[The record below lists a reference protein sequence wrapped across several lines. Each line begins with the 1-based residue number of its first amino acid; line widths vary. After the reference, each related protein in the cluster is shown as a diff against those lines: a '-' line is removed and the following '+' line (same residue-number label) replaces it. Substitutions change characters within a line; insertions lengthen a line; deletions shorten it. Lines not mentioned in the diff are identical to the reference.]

1 MKNREKLS
9 SDIDMKKT
17 GIHLWTRQVI
27 STLSFLLCMGSYI
40 PIHAQ
45 SHGKVNITG
54 KIYELNEKE
63 KRTPL
68 GYATLYFP
76 DYGIG
81 TTTDENGCYK
91 LENVPTGKARLQVQ
105 YIGKLP
111 IDTLVHVTRDLA
123 FDFTLLNEDFKLK
136 EVVVT
141 ATNSRAGKSTASN
154 ISRQAMDHLQAT
166 SLHDLLALMPGG
178 ISQNSDLSSSQQI
191 NIRQIASNSSGEQS
205 LNALGTAIIR
215 DGAPI
220 SNNSNLSAMNPTVS
234 GGASALGGG
243 ASPNGGVDV
252 RSISTENI
260 ESVEII
266 RGIPSVEYGDLT
278 SGAMIVN
285 TKAGREPLRVKAKA
299 NPNVYQVSMGTGYEL
314 GKDKGA
320 LNVSADYAYNTSD
333 PKATYQHYQRATGK
347 VMYSNAFFDHK
358 LRSNTSFDFIYGKDT
373 REKNPDDESTQ
384 TTSEGRDVGFRLN
397 TNGTWSINKGWLQ
410 NIRYVLSGSYTD
422 KQSFY
427 ETAYGA
433 ASAPYSMTTTD
444 GAILS
449 NFAGQHIFDAE
460 GNQITNFGS
469 EDAKNY
475 AVFLPSSYIGHYEID
490 SREMNAFG
498 KLTATLFR
506 QSGKVNNRILL
517 GADFKTDGNVGK
529 GKTFDPT
536 APPLRSNSNK
546 NSSYRPRTYKDIPFI
561 HQFGLFAE
569 ENFTWSM
576 GERDLRIQAGMRF
589 DHASK
594 VGSTWSPRF
603 NASFDLIPRA
613 LTISGGYGITAKMP
627 TLLYLYPEKAYFEY
641 VNINELANE
650 SIPENERLFMTTTK
664 VYDTENRNL
673 KVAKNHKAEIGLRL
687 NVGKVSA
694 SVTAFQER
702 LKNGYSL
709 DYTFDTFNTFIYNE
723 YTRDANGDLI
733 LASNLPVLNSFYTPT
748 NNLNVETQGLEF
760 DINIGRM
767 EAIRTAFQLNGAW
780 MRTKSWSDNYHFY
793 DNSGTAASSRKPV
806 AIYEA
811 GTNKNYRQQ
820 FTTTLRATHN
830 LPQIGFVVTLTAQA
844 VWNQA
849 NWKTFGNDTIPV
861 GYISLDNE
869 VTMFPEGKYTS
880 TEQVKADGFDYL
892 LQNPNH
898 SQAIKESYNPYF
910 CFNINVTKEISD
922 MLRVSF
928 FANNMFRSYP
938 RMESK
943 RNPGTYTQLNNRF
956 FFGLELSLTL

>member
-1 MKNREKLS
+1 MTLLFLVCFGVTLNAQNS
-9 SDIDMKKT
+9 SKT
-17 GIHLWTRQVI
+17 GINGTV
-27 STLSFLLCMGSYI
+27 
-40 PIHAQ
+40 
-45 SHGKVNITG
+45 
-54 KIYELNEKE
+54 YELDTNG
-63 KRTPL
+63 KRIPL
-68 GYATLYFP
+68 GFATVFFP
-76 DYGIG
+76 DYGMG
-81 TTTDENGCYK
+81 TTTTDDGRFSID
-91 LENVPTGKARLQVQ
+91 NVPTGKARLQVQ
-105 YIGKLP
+105 FVGKLP
-111 IDTLVHVTRDLA
+111 VDTLVNIHSNIKLN
-123 FDFTLLNEDFKLK
+123 FTLKNEDFKLE

-141 ATNSRAGKSTASN
+141 ATNSQAGKSTASN

-166 SLHDLLALMPGG
+166 SLNDLLALMPGG
-178 ISQNSDLSSSQQI
+178 LSSEPSLNSSQQI
-191 NIRQIASNSSGEQS
+191 NIRQIASNSSGEQA

-234 GGASALGGG
+234 GGATAMSGG
-243 ASPNGGVDV
+243 ASPSGGVDV

-278 SGAMIVN
+278 SGAVIVN

-347 VMYSNAFFDHK
+347 VMYSNTFFHNK
-358 LRSNTSFDFIYGKDT
+358 LRSNTSLDFNYGKDT
-373 REKNPDDESTQ
+373 RDKNPDDESTQ

-410 NIRYVLSGSYTD
+410 TVRYVLSGSYTD

-444 GAILS
+444 GAVLS
-449 NFAGQHIFDAE
+449 NFAGQYIFDAE
-460 GNQITNFGS
+460 GNQITHFGS

-490 SREMNAFG
+490 SREVNAFA
-498 KLTATLFR
+498 KLTATLFK
-506 QSGKVNNRILL
+506 QSGQVNNRILL

-536 APPLRSNSNK
+536 APPLRSNTNK
-546 NSSYRPRTYKDIPFI
+546 NSSYRPRPYKDIPFI
-561 HQFGLFAE
+561 NQFGLFAE
-569 ENFTWSM
+569 ENFNWSI
-576 GERDLRIQAGMRF
+576 GERDLRIQAGVRF

-603 NASFDLIPRA
+603 NASFDLIPRT
-613 LTISGGYGITAKMP
+613 LTLSGGYGITAKMP

-664 VYDTENRNL
+664 VYDTENKNL

-709 DYTFDTFNTFIYNE
+709 DYTFETFNTFMYNE
-723 YTRDANGDLI
+723 YTRNTNGDLV
-733 LASNLPVLNSFYTPT
+733 LASSLPVLNSYYTPT
-748 NNLNVETQGLEF
+748 NNLNVETQGVEF
-760 DINIGRM
+760 DINIGRID
-767 EAIRTAFQLNGAW
+767 AIRTAFQLNGAW
-780 MRTKSWSDNYHFY
+780 MRTKSWNNSYDFY

-811 GTNKNYRQQ
+811 GSTKSYRQQ
-820 FTTTLRATHN
+820 FATTLRATHN

-861 GYISLDNE
+861 GYISLENE

-880 TEQVKADGFDYL
+880 TEQVKADGYDYL

-898 SQAIKESYNPYF
+898 SNAIKESYNPYF
-910 CFNINVTKEISD
+910 CFNMNVTKEISD

-943 RNPGTYTQLNNRF
+943 RNPGTYTSLNNRF

>member
-1 MKNREKLS
+1 MGKKKNDSWTRIVLTLLLIVCFGITLS
-9 SDIDMKKT
+9 AQNPTQT
-17 GIHLWTRQVI
+17 GISGKVYELD
-27 STLSFLLCMGSYI
+27 
-40 PIHAQ
+40 
-45 SHGKVNITG
+45 SHGKRI
-54 KIYELNEKE
+54 
-63 KRTPL
+63 PL
-68 GYATLYFP
+68 GFATIYLP
-76 DYGIG
+76 DYGMG
-81 TTTDENGCYK
+81 ATTTDNG
-91 LENVPTGKARLQVQ
+91 LFSLDNVPTGKTRMQVLFV
-105 YIGKLP
+105 GKHP
-111 IDTLVHVTRDLA
+111 VDTLVNIRPDMKL
-123 FDFTLLNEDFKLK
+123 DFTLKNEDFKLE

-141 ATNSRAGKSTASN
+141 ATNSQAGKSTASH

-166 SLHDLLALMPGG
+166 SLNDLLALMPGG
-178 ISQNSDLSSSQQI
+178 LSQNSDLNSSQQI

-243 ASPNGGVDV
+243 ASPSGGVDV

-278 SGAMIVN
+278 SGAVIVN

-320 LNVSADYAYNTSD
+320 VNVSADYAYNTSD

-347 VMYSNAFFDHK
+347 VMYSNTFFNHQ
-358 LRSNTSFDFIYGKDT
+358 LRSNTSFDFIYGKDS

-384 TTSEGRDVGFRLN
+384 TTSEGQDVGFRLN

-490 SREMNAFG
+490 SREVNAFG
-498 KLTATLFR
+498 KLTATLFK
-506 QSGKVNNRILL
+506 QSGRVNNRILL

-546 NSSYRPRTYKDIPFI
+546 NSSYRPRPYKDIPFI
-561 HQFGLFAE
+561 HQFGLFVE

-613 LTISGGYGITAKMP
+613 LTLSGGYGITAKMP

-673 KVAKNHKAEIGLRL
+673 KVSKNHKAEIGLRL
-687 NVGKVSA
+687 NVGKMSA

-709 DYTFDTFNTFIYNE
+709 DYTFDTFNTFMYNE

-733 LASNLPVLNSFYTPT
+733 LASSLPVLNSFYTPT

-760 DINIGRM
+760 DINIGRI

-780 MRTKSWSDNYHFY
+780 MRTKSWNDSYHFY

-811 GTNKNYRQQ
+811 GTNKSYRQQ
-820 FTTTLRATHN
+820 FATTLRATHN
-830 LPQIGFVVTLTAQA
+830 LPQIGFVVTLTAQT

-869 VTMFPEGKYTS
+869 VTMFPEGKYTC

-898 SQAIKESYNPYF
+898 SHAIKESYNPYF
-910 CFNINVTKEISD
+910 CFNMNVTKEISD

>member
-1 MKNREKLS
+1 MGKKKNDSWTRIVLTLLLIVCFGITLS
-9 SDIDMKKT
+9 AQNPTQT
-17 GIHLWTRQVI
+17 GISGKVYELD
-27 STLSFLLCMGSYI
+27 
-40 PIHAQ
+40 
-45 SHGKVNITG
+45 SHGKRI
-54 KIYELNEKE
+54 
-63 KRTPL
+63 PL
-68 GYATLYFP
+68 GFATVYLP
-76 DYGIG
+76 DYGMG
-81 TTTDENGCYK
+81 ATTTDDG
-91 LENVPTGKARLQVQ
+91 LFSLDNVPTGKTRMQVQ
-105 YIGKLP
+105 FVGKLP
-111 IDTLVHVTRDLA
+111 IDTLVNVSRNMKL
-123 FDFTLLNEDFKLK
+123 DFTLKNEDFKLE

-141 ATNSRAGKSTASN
+141 ATNSQAGKSTASN

-166 SLHDLLALMPGG
+166 SLNDLLALMPGG

-191 NIRQIASNSSGEQS
+191 NIRQIASNSSGEQA

-215 DGAPI
+215 DGAPV

-243 ASPNGGVDV
+243 ASPSGGVDV

-278 SGAMIVN
+278 SGAVIVN

-320 LNVSADYAYNTSD
+320 VNVSADYAYNTSD

-347 VMYSNAFFDHK
+347 VMYSNAFFNHK

-384 TTSEGRDVGFRLN
+384 TTSEGQDVGFRLN

-427 ETAYGA
+427 ETAYGS

-490 SREMNAFG
+490 SREVNAFG
-498 KLTATLFR
+498 KLTATLFK

-546 NSSYRPRTYKDIPFI
+546 NSSYRPRPYKDIPFI
-561 HQFGLFAE
+561 HQFGLFVE

-613 LTISGGYGITAKMP
+613 LTLSGGYGITAKMP

-673 KVAKNHKAEIGLRL
+673 KVSKNHKAEIGLRL

-709 DYTFDTFNTFIYNE
+709 DYTFDTFNTFMYNE
-723 YTRDANGDLI
+723 YTRNANGDLI
-733 LASNLPVLNSFYTPT
+733 LASSLPVLNSFYTPT

-760 DINIGRM
+760 DINIGRL

-780 MRTKSWSDNYHFY
+780 MRTKSWSDSYHFY
-793 DNSGTAASSRKPV
+793 DNSGTSASSRKPV

-811 GTNKNYRQQ
+811 GTSKSYRQQ
-820 FTTTLRATHN
+820 FATTLRATHN

-869 VTMFPEGKYTS
+869 VTMFPAGKYTS
-880 TEQVKADGFDYL
+880 TEQMKADGFDYL

-910 CFNINVTKEISD
+910 CFNMNVTKEISD

>member
-1 MKNREKLS
+1 MSKRKNDSWTRLVLTLLLLVCFGITLS
-9 SDIDMKKT
+9 AQNPTQT
-17 GIHLWTRQVI
+17 GIGGKVYELD
-27 STLSFLLCMGSYI
+27 
-40 PIHAQ
+40 
-45 SHGKVNITG
+45 SHGKRI
-54 KIYELNEKE
+54 
-63 KRTPL
+63 PL
-68 GYATLYFP
+68 GFATVYLP
-76 DYGIG
+76 DYGMG
-81 TTTDENGCYK
+81 ATTTDDG
-91 LENVPTGKARLQVQ
+91 LFSLDNVPTGKTRMQVQ
-105 YIGKLP
+105 FVGKLP
-111 IDTLVHVTRDLA
+111 IDTLVNVSRNMKL
-123 FDFTLLNEDFKLK
+123 DFTLKNEDFKLE

-141 ATNSRAGKSTASN
+141 ATNSQAGKSTASN

-166 SLHDLLALMPGG
+166 SLNDLLALMPGG

-191 NIRQIASNSSGEQS
+191 NIRQIASNSSGEQA

-215 DGAPI
+215 DGAPV
-220 SNNSNLSAMNPTVS
+220 SNNSNLSAMSPTVS

-243 ASPNGGVDV
+243 ASPSGGVDV

-278 SGAMIVN
+278 SGAVIVN

-320 LNVSADYAYNTSD
+320 VNVSADYAYNTSD

-347 VMYSNAFFDHK
+347 VMYSNTFFDHQ
-358 LRSNTSFDFIYGKDT
+358 LRSNTSLDFIYGKDT

-469 EDAKNY
+469 EDAKHY

-490 SREMNAFG
+490 SREVNAFG
-498 KLTATLFR
+498 KLTATLFK
-506 QSGKVNNRILL
+506 QSGRVNNRILL

-546 NSSYRPRTYKDIPFI
+546 NSSYRPRPYKDIPFI
-561 HQFGLFAE
+561 HQFGLFVE

-613 LTISGGYGITAKMP
+613 LTLSGGYGITAKMP

-673 KVAKNHKAEIGLRL
+673 KVSKNHKTEIGLRL

-709 DYTFDTFNTFIYNE
+709 DYTFDTFNTFMYNE
-723 YTRDANGDLI
+723 YTRNANGDLI
-733 LASNLPVLNSFYTPT
+733 LASSLPVLNSYYTPT
-748 NNLNVETQGLEF
+748 NHLNVETQGLEF
-760 DINIGRM
+760 DINIGRL

-780 MRTKSWSDNYHFY
+780 MRTKSWSDSYHFY
-793 DNSGTAASSRKPV
+793 DNSGTSASSRKPV

-811 GTNKNYRQQ
+811 GTSKSYRQQ
-820 FTTTLRATHN
+820 FATTLRATHN

-861 GYISLDNE
+861 GYISLNNE

-910 CFNINVTKEISD
+910 CFNMNVTKEISD

>member
-1 MKNREKLS
+1 
-9 SDIDMKKT
+9 MKKEKQ
-17 GIHLWTRQVI
+17 HSWTRHVM
-27 STLSFLLCMGSYI
+27 LLFFFACLGCLF
-40 PIHAQ
+40 PVKAQ
-45 SHGKVNITG
+45 NRKKVTIRGNM
-54 KIYELNEKE
+54 YEMENRKQ
-63 KRTPL
+63 TPL
-68 GYATLYFP
+68 GYATLFFP

-81 TTTDENGCYK
+81 TTSDEKGKYVI
-91 LENVPTGKARLQVQ
+91 ENVPTGKARLQVQ
-105 YIGKLP
+105 YVGKLP
-111 IDTLVHVTRDLA
+111 IDTLVNVNRDMTLN
-123 FDFTLLNEDFKLK
+123 FTLQNEDFKLK
-136 EVVVT
+136 EVIVT
-141 ATNSRAGKSTASN
+141 ATNNHAGRSTASN
-154 ISRQAMDHLQAT
+154 ISRQAMDHMQAT
-166 SLHDLLALMPGG
+166 SLNDLLALMPGG
-178 ISQNSDLSSSQQI
+178 VSQNQQLNNSQQI
-191 NIRQIASNSSGEQS
+191 NIRQIASNSSNEEA

-220 SNNSNLSAMNPTVS
+220 SNNSNLSALNPTVS
-234 GGASALGGG
+234 GGAASMSGG
-243 ASPNGGVDV
+243 ASPTGGVDA

-278 SGAMIVN
+278 SGAVIIN

-320 LNVSADYAYNTSD
+320 LNVSADYAYNTND

-347 VMYSNAFFDHK
+347 LMYSNTFFRNK
-358 LRSNTSFDFIYGKDT
+358 LRSNTSLDFFYGKDT

-397 TNGTWSINKGWLQ
+397 SNGTWSINKGWLQ

-427 ETAYGA
+427 ETAYGSA
-433 ASAPYSMTTTD
+433 AAPYSMTTTD
-444 GAILS
+444 GAVLS
-449 NFAGQHIFDAE
+449 NFAGKHIYDAE
-460 GNQITNFGS
+460 GNQLTNFGS
-469 EDAKNY
+469 EDANHY
-475 AVFLPSSYIGHYEID
+475 AVYLPSSYIGHYEID
-490 SREMNAFG
+490 SREINAFA
-498 KLTATLFR
+498 KLTATLFK
-506 QSGKVNNRILL
+506 QSGNVNNRILL
-517 GADFKTDGNVGK
+517 GADYKTDGNVGD

-536 APPLRSNSNK
+536 APPLRSNVNK
-546 NSSYRPRTYKDIPFI
+546 NRSYRPRPYKDIPFI

-569 ENFTWSM
+569 ENFNWSM
-576 GERDLRIQAGMRF
+576 GERELRIQAGVRF
-589 DHASK
+589 DHATK
-594 VGSTWSPRF
+594 VGSMWSPRF
-603 NASFDLIPRA
+603 NASFDLIPNT
-613 LTISGGYGITAKMP
+613 LTINGGYGITAKMP

-650 SIPENERLFMTTTK
+650 SIPEDERLFMTTTK

-709 DYTFDTFNTFIYNE
+709 DYTFDTFNTFTFNE
-723 YTRDANGDLI
+723 YTRNENGELI
-733 LASNLPVLNSFYTPT
+733 LASSLPVLNSFYTPT
-748 NNLNVETQGLEF
+748 NNLNVKTQGVEF
-760 DINIGRM
+760 DVNIGRID
-767 EAIRTAFQLNGAW
+767 AIRTSFQLNGAW
-780 MRTKSWSDNYHFY
+780 MRTQSWSNSYDFY
-793 DNSGTAASSRKPV
+793 DNSGVAASSRKPV

-811 GTNKNYRQQ
+811 GAVRSYRQQ
-820 FTTTLRATHN
+820 FATTLRATHN

-844 VWNQA
+844 IWNQA
-849 NWKTFGNDTIPV
+849 NWKTYGNDTIPV

-869 VTMFPEGKYTS
+869 VTLFPEGKYT
-880 TEQVKADGFDYL
+880 TTDQMRADGYDYL

-898 SQAIKESYNPYF
+898 SNAIKESYNPYF

-943 RNPGTYTQLNNRF
+943 RNPGTYTSLNNRF

>member
-1 MKNREKLS
+1 MSKRKNDSWTRLVLTLLLFVCFGITLS
-9 SDIDMKKT
+9 AQNPTKT
-17 GIHLWTRQVI
+17 GIDGKVYELD
-27 STLSFLLCMGSYI
+27 
-40 PIHAQ
+40 
-45 SHGKVNITG
+45 SHGKRI
-54 KIYELNEKE
+54 
-63 KRTPL
+63 PL
-68 GYATLYFP
+68 GFATVYLP
-76 DYGIG
+76 DYGMG
-81 TTTDENGCYK
+81 ATTTDDG
-91 LENVPTGKARLQVQ
+91 LFSLDNVPTGKTRMQVQ
-105 YIGKLP
+105 FVGKLT
-111 IDTLVHVTRDLA
+111 IDTLVNVSRNMKL
-123 FDFTLLNEDFKLK
+123 DFTLKNEDFKLE

-141 ATNSRAGKSTASN
+141 ATNSQAGKSTASN

-166 SLHDLLALMPGG
+166 SLNDLLALMPGG

-191 NIRQIASNSSGEQS
+191 NIRQIASNSSGEQA

-215 DGAPI
+215 DGAPV

-243 ASPNGGVDV
+243 ASPSGGVDV

-278 SGAMIVN
+278 SGAVIVN

-320 LNVSADYAYNTSD
+320 VNVSADYAYNTSD

-347 VMYSNAFFDHK
+347 VMYSNAFFNHK

-384 TTSEGRDVGFRLN
+384 TTSEGQDVGFRLN

-410 NIRYVLSGSYTD
+410 NIRYVLSGSYTN

-427 ETAYGA
+427 ETAYGS

-490 SREMNAFG
+490 SREVNAFG
-498 KLTATLFR
+498 KLTATLFK

-546 NSSYRPRTYKDIPFI
+546 NSSYRPRPYKDIPFI

-673 KVAKNHKAEIGLRL
+673 KVSKNHKAEIGLRL

-709 DYTFDTFNTFIYNE
+709 DYTFDTFNTFMYNE

-733 LASNLPVLNSFYTPT
+733 LASSLPVLNSFYTPT

-760 DINIGRM
+760 DINIGRI

-780 MRTKSWSDNYHFY
+780 MRTKSWSDSYNFY

-811 GTNKNYRQQ
+811 GTSKSYRQQ
-820 FTTTLRATHN
+820 FATTLRATHN

-869 VTMFPEGKYTS
+869 VTLFPEGKYTS
-880 TEQVKADGFDYL
+880 TEQVKADGLDYL

-898 SQAIKESYNPYF
+898 SHAIKESYNPYF
-910 CFNINVTKEISD
+910 CFNMNVTKEISD

>member
-1 MKNREKLS
+1 
-9 SDIDMKKT
+9 MKKRKLCVT
-17 GIHLWTRQVI
+17 AALSLLLSGITSLP
-27 STLSFLLCMGSYI
+27 L
-40 PIHAQ
+40 HAQ
-45 SHGKVNITG
+45 SHEKGSISG
-54 KIYELNEKE
+54 KIHELDEKE
-63 KRTPL
+63 KRIPL

-81 TTTDENGCYK
+81 TTSDENGRFNMT
-91 LENVPTGKARLQVQ
+91 NVPMGKARVQVM
-105 YIGKLP
+105 YVGKVT
-111 IDTLVHVTRDLA
+111 IDTLVNVNRDLTL
-123 FDFTLLNEDFKLK
+123 DFTLQNENFNLK
-136 EVVVT
+136 EVTVT
-141 ATNSRAGKSTASN
+141 ATQNRAGRSTASN

-166 SLHDLLALMPGG
+166 SLNDLLSLMPGG
-178 ISQNSDLSSSQQI
+178 VSQNSALNSSQQI
-191 NIRQIASNSSGEQS
+191 NIRQIAGNSSHEEA

-234 GGASALGGG
+234 GGASAMSGG
-243 ASPNGGVDV
+243 ASPSGGVDV

-278 SGAMIVN
+278 SGAVIVH

-299 NPNVYQVSMGTGYEL
+299 NPNVYQISMGTGYEL

-320 LNVSADYAYNTSD
+320 LNVSADYAYNTND

-347 VMYSNAFFDHK
+347 VMYSNTFFHK
-358 LRSNTSFDFIYGKDT
+358 QLRSNTSLDFIYGKDT
-373 REKNPDDESTQ
+373 RDRNPDDESTQ
-384 TTSEGRDVGFRLN
+384 TTSEGRDVGFNLN
-397 TNGTWSINKGWLQ
+397 TNGTWNINKGWLQ
-410 NIRYVLSGSYTD
+410 NIRYVLSGNYTD
-422 KQSFY
+422 KQSFF
-427 ETAYGA
+427 ETAYGS

-449 NFAGQHIFDAE
+449 NFKGQHIFDAE

-469 EDAKNY
+469 EDANHY

-490 SREMNAFG
+490 SREVNAFA
-498 KLTATLFR
+498 KLTATLFK

-517 GADFKTDGNVGK
+517 GVDFKTDGNVGK

-536 APPLRSNSNK
+536 SPPLRNQTSK
-546 NSSYRPRTYKDIPFI
+546 NSSYRPRPYKDIPFI
-561 HQFGLFAE
+561 HQFGAFAE
-569 ENFTWSM
+569 ENFVWNI
-576 GERDLRIQAGMRF
+576 GERELKMQAGVRF
-589 DHASK
+589 DHASV
-594 VGSTWSPRF
+594 VGSVLSPRF
-603 NASFDLIPRA
+603 NASFDLIPHT
-613 LTISGGYGITAKMP
+613 LTLSGGYGITSKMP

-664 VYDTENRNL
+664 VYDTSNENL

-687 NVGKVSA
+687 NIGKVSA

-709 DYTFDTFNTFIYNE
+709 DNTFSSFNSFSYKE
-723 YTRDANGDLI
+723 YTRNENGDLV
-733 LASNLPVLNSFYTPT
+733 LASNLPVLNSYYTPT
-748 NNLNVETQGLEF
+748 NNMNVQTQGIEF
-760 DINIGRM
+760 DVNVGRID
-767 EAIRTAFQLNGAW
+767 AIRTSFQLNGAW
-780 MRTKSWSDNYHFY
+780 MRTQSWNNGYDFF
-793 DNSGTAASSRKPV
+793 DNSGTSASSRTPV

-811 GTNKNYRQQ
+811 GAVKSYRQQ
-820 FTTTLRATHN
+820 LATTLRATHN
-830 LPQIGFVVTLTAQA
+830 IPEIGFVVTLTTQA
-844 VWNQA
+844 IWNQS

-880 TEQVKADGFDYL
+880 TEQLKDDGYDYM

-898 SQAIKESYNPYF
+898 SHAIKETYSPYF
-910 CFNINVTKEISD
+910 CFNLNVTKEISD
-922 MLRVSF
+922 MFRVSF

-938 RMESK
+938 RVESK
-943 RNPGTYTQLNNRF
+943 RNPGSYISLNNRF
-956 FFGLELSLTL
+956 FFGLELSCTL

>member
-1 MKNREKLS
+1 MRKRKNDSWTRLILTLLLFVCFGITLS
-9 SDIDMKKT
+9 AQNPTKT
-17 GIHLWTRQVI
+17 GID
-27 STLSFLLCMGSYI
+27 
-40 PIHAQ
+40 
-45 SHGKVNITG
+45 GKV
-54 KIYELNEKE
+54 YELDSQG
-63 KRTPL
+63 KRIPL
-68 GYATLYFP
+68 GFATVYLP
-76 DYGIG
+76 DYGMG
-81 TTTDENGCYK
+81 ATTTDDG
-91 LENVPTGKARLQVQ
+91 LFSLDNVPTGKTRMQVQ
-105 YIGKLP
+105 FVGKLP
-111 IDTLVHVTRDLA
+111 IDTLVNVSRNMKL
-123 FDFTLLNEDFKLK
+123 DFTLKNEDFKLE

-141 ATNSRAGKSTASN
+141 ATNSQAGKSTASN

-166 SLHDLLALMPGG
+166 SLNDLLALMPGG

-191 NIRQIASNSSGEQS
+191 NIRQIASNSSGEQA

-215 DGAPI
+215 DGAPV
-220 SNNSNLSAMNPTVS
+220 SNNSNLSAMSPTVS

-243 ASPNGGVDV
+243 ASPSGGVDV

-278 SGAMIVN
+278 SGAVIVN

-314 GKDKGA
+314 GKEKGA
-320 LNVSADYAYNTSD
+320 VNISADYAYNTSD

-347 VMYSNAFFDHK
+347 VMYSNAFFNHK

-384 TTSEGRDVGFRLN
+384 TTSEGQDVGFRLN

-427 ETAYGA
+427 ETAYGS

-490 SREMNAFG
+490 SREVNAFG
-498 KLTATLFR
+498 KLTATLFK

-546 NSSYRPRTYKDIPFI
+546 NSSYRPRPYKDIPFI
-561 HQFGLFAE
+561 HQFGLFVE

-613 LTISGGYGITAKMP
+613 LTLSGGYGITAKMP

-673 KVAKNHKAEIGLRL
+673 KVSKNHKAEIGLRL

-709 DYTFDTFNTFIYNE
+709 DYTFDTFNTFMYNE
-723 YTRDANGDLI
+723 YTRNANGDLI
-733 LASNLPVLNSFYTPT
+733 LASSLPVLNSFYTPT

-760 DINIGRM
+760 DINIGRL

-780 MRTKSWSDNYHFY
+780 MRTKSWNDSYHFY

-811 GTNKNYRQQ
+811 GTSKSYRQQ
-820 FTTTLRATHN
+820 FATTLRATHN

-880 TEQVKADGFDYL
+880 TEQVKADGLDYL

-910 CFNINVTKEISD
+910 CFNMNVTKEISD

>member
-1 MKNREKLS
+1 
-9 SDIDMKKT
+9 MKKE
-17 GIHLWTRQVI
+17 RQNPWARYVTI
-27 STLSFLLCMGSYI
+27 YLSLLLCLATI
-40 PIHAQ
+40 FPLHAQ
-45 SHGKVNITG
+45 SRKVTISG
-54 KIYELNEKE
+54 KIHEFSEKG
-63 KRTPL
+63 KRIPL

-76 DYGIG
+76 DYGMG
-81 TTTDENGCYK
+81 ATSDDNGHYSVSN
-91 LENVPTGKARLQVQ
+91 LPTGKARIQVQ
-105 YIGKLP
+105 FVGKLP
-111 IDTLVHVTRDLA
+111 IDTLVNVHHDLTL
-123 FDFTLLNEDFKLK
+123 DFTLKNEDFKLE

-141 ATNSRAGKSTASN
+141 ATNSQAGKSTASN

-166 SLHDLLALMPGG
+166 SLNDLLALMPGG
-178 ISQNSDLSSSQQI
+178 LSQNSDLSSSQQI
-191 NIRQIASNSSGEQS
+191 NIRQISGNSSGEQA

-215 DGAPI
+215 DGAPV
-220 SNNSNLSAMNPTVS
+220 SNNSNLSAMSPTVS

-243 ASPNGGVDV
+243 ASPSGGVDV

-278 SGAMIVN
+278 SGAVIVN

-347 VMYSNAFFDHK
+347 VMYSNAFFNHK
-358 LRSNTSFDFIYGKDT
+358 LRSNTSLDFIYGKDT
-373 REKNPDDESTQ
+373 RDRNPDDESTQ
-384 TTSEGRDVGFRLN
+384 TTSEGQDVGFRLN
-397 TNGTWSINKGWLQ
+397 TNGIWSINKGWLQ
-410 NIRYVLSGSYTD
+410 TVRYVLSGSYTD

-427 ETAYGA
+427 ETAYGS

-469 EDAKNY
+469 EDAKHY

-490 SREMNAFG
+490 SREVNAFA
-498 KLTATLFR
+498 KLTTTLFK
-506 QSGKVNNRILL
+506 QSGNVNNRILL

-546 NSSYRPRTYKDIPFI
+546 NSSYRPRPYKDIPFI

-569 ENFTWSM
+569 ENFTWSI
-576 GERDLRIQAGMRF
+576 GERDLRMQAGVRF

-613 LTISGGYGITAKMP
+613 LTLSGGYGITAKMP

-709 DYTFDTFNTFIYNE
+709 DYTFDTFNTFMYNE
-723 YTRDANGDLI
+723 YTRNANGDLI
-733 LASNLPVLNSFYTPT
+733 LASSLPVLNSFYTPT
-748 NNLNVETQGLEF
+748 NHLNVETQGLEF
-760 DINIGRM
+760 DINVGRI

-780 MRTKSWSDNYHFY
+780 MRTKSWNDSYNFY

-811 GTNKNYRQQ
+811 GTNKSYRQQ
-820 FTTTLRATHN
+820 FSTTLRATHN

-861 GYISLDNE
+861 GYISLENE

-898 SQAIKESYNPYF
+898 SQAIKESYSPYF
-910 CFNINVTKEISD
+910 CFNMNVTKEISD

-938 RMESK
+938 RMESN
-943 RNPGTYTQLNNRF
+943 RNPGTYTQMNNRF

>member
-1 MKNREKLS
+1 
-9 SDIDMKKT
+9 MKKE
-17 GIHLWTRQVI
+17 RQNPWAKYVTI
-27 STLSFLLCMGSYI
+27 YLSLLLCLATI
-40 PIHAQ
+40 FPLHAQ
-45 SHGKVNITG
+45 SRKVTISG
-54 KIYELNEKE
+54 KIHEFSEKG
-63 KRTPL
+63 KRIPL

-76 DYGIG
+76 DYGMG
-81 TTTDENGCYK
+81 ATSDDNGHYSVSN
-91 LENVPTGKARLQVQ
+91 LPTGKARIQVQ
-105 YIGKLP
+105 FVGKLP
-111 IDTLVHVTRDLA
+111 IDTLVNVHHDLTL
-123 FDFTLLNEDFKLK
+123 DFTLKNEDFKLE

-141 ATNSRAGKSTASN
+141 ATNSQAGKSTASN

-166 SLHDLLALMPGG
+166 SLNDLLALMPGG
-178 ISQNSDLSSSQQI
+178 LSQNSDLSSSQQI
-191 NIRQIASNSSGEQS
+191 NIRQISGNSSGEQA

-215 DGAPI
+215 DGAPV
-220 SNNSNLSAMNPTVS
+220 SNNSNLSAMSP
-234 GGASALGGG
+234 SALGGG
-243 ASPNGGVDV
+243 TSPSGGVDV

-278 SGAMIVN
+278 SGAVIVN

-347 VMYSNAFFDHK
+347 VMYSNAFFNHK
-358 LRSNTSFDFIYGKDT
+358 LRSNTSLDFIYGKDT
-373 REKNPDDESTQ
+373 RDRNPDDESTQ
-384 TTSEGRDVGFRLN
+384 TTSEGQDVGFRLN
-397 TNGTWSINKGWLQ
+397 TNGIWSINKGWLQ
-410 NIRYVLSGSYTD
+410 TVRYVLSGSYTD

-427 ETAYGA
+427 ETAYGS

-469 EDAKNY
+469 EDAKHY

-490 SREMNAFG
+490 SREVNAFA
-498 KLTATLFR
+498 KLTTTLFK
-506 QSGKVNNRILL
+506 QSGNVNNRILL

-546 NSSYRPRTYKDIPFI
+546 NSSYRPRPYKDIPFI

-569 ENFTWSM
+569 ENFTWSI
-576 GERDLRIQAGMRF
+576 GERDLRMQAGVRF

-613 LTISGGYGITAKMP
+613 LTLSGGYGITAKMP

-709 DYTFDTFNTFIYNE
+709 DYTFDTFNTFMYNE
-723 YTRDANGDLI
+723 YTRNANGDLI
-733 LASNLPVLNSFYTPT
+733 LASSLPVLNSFYTPT
-748 NNLNVETQGLEF
+748 NHLNVETQGLEF
-760 DINIGRM
+760 DINVGRI

-780 MRTKSWSDNYHFY
+780 MRTKSWNDSYNFY

-811 GTNKNYRQQ
+811 GTNKSYRQQ
-820 FTTTLRATHN
+820 FSTTLRATHN

-861 GYISLDNE
+861 GYISLENE

-880 TEQVKADGFDYL
+880 TEQVKADGLDYL

-898 SQAIKESYNPYF
+898 SQAIKESYSPYF
-910 CFNINVTKEISD
+910 CFNMNVTKEISD

-938 RMESK
+938 RMESN
-943 RNPGTYTQLNNRF
+943 RNPGTYTQMNNRF

>member
-1 MKNREKLS
+1 MSKRKNDSWTRLVLTLLLFVCFGITLS
-9 SDIDMKKT
+9 AQNPTKT
-17 GIHLWTRQVI
+17 GIDGKVYELD
-27 STLSFLLCMGSYI
+27 
-40 PIHAQ
+40 
-45 SHGKVNITG
+45 SHGKRI
-54 KIYELNEKE
+54 
-63 KRTPL
+63 PL
-68 GYATLYFP
+68 GFATVYLP
-76 DYGIG
+76 DYGMG
-81 TTTDENGCYK
+81 ATTTDDG
-91 LENVPTGKARLQVQ
+91 LFSLDNVPTGKTRMQVQ
-105 YIGKLP
+105 FVGKLP
-111 IDTLVHVTRDLA
+111 IDTLVNVSRNMKL
-123 FDFTLLNEDFKLK
+123 DFTLKNEDFKLE

-141 ATNSRAGKSTASN
+141 ATNSQAGKSTASN

-166 SLHDLLALMPGG
+166 SLNDLLALMPGG

-191 NIRQIASNSSGEQS
+191 NIRQIASNSSGEQA

-215 DGAPI
+215 DGAPV

-243 ASPNGGVDV
+243 ASPSGGVDV

-278 SGAMIVN
+278 SGAVIVN

-320 LNVSADYAYNTSD
+320 VNVSADYAYNTSD

-347 VMYSNAFFDHK
+347 VMYSNAFFNHK

-498 KLTATLFR
+498 KLTATLFK

-546 NSSYRPRTYKDIPFI
+546 NSSYRPRPYKDIPFI

-569 ENFTWSM
+569 ENFTWNM

-673 KVAKNHKAEIGLRL
+673 KVSKNHKAEIGLRL

-709 DYTFDTFNTFIYNE
+709 DYTFDTFNTFMYHE

-733 LASNLPVLNSFYTPT
+733 LASSLPVLNSFYTPT

-780 MRTKSWSDNYHFY
+780 MRTKSWSDSYHFY

-811 GTNKNYRQQ
+811 GTNKSYRQQ

-880 TEQVKADGFDYL
+880 TEQVKADGLDYL

>member
-1 MKNREKLS
+1 
-9 SDIDMKKT
+9 MKKRKLCVT
-17 GIHLWTRQVI
+17 AALSLLLSGITSLP
-27 STLSFLLCMGSYI
+27 L
-40 PIHAQ
+40 HAQ
-45 SHGKVNITG
+45 SHEKGSISG
-54 KIYELNEKE
+54 KIHELDEKE
-63 KRTPL
+63 KRIPL

-81 TTTDENGCYK
+81 TTSDENGRFNMT
-91 LENVPTGKARLQVQ
+91 NVPMGKARVQVM
-105 YIGKLP
+105 YVGKVT
-111 IDTLVHVTRDLA
+111 IDTLVNVNRDLTL
-123 FDFTLLNEDFKLK
+123 DFTLQNENFNLK
-136 EVVVT
+136 EITVT
-141 ATNSRAGKSTASN
+141 ATQNRAGRSTASN

-166 SLHDLLALMPGG
+166 SLNDLLSLMPGG
-178 ISQNSDLSSSQQI
+178 VSQNSALNSSQQI
-191 NIRQIASNSSGEQS
+191 NIRQIAGNSSHEEA

-234 GGASALGGG
+234 GGASAMSGG
-243 ASPNGGVDV
+243 ASPSGGVDV

-278 SGAMIVN
+278 SGAVIVH

-299 NPNVYQVSMGTGYEL
+299 NPNVYQISMGTGYEL

-320 LNVSADYAYNTSD
+320 LNVSADYAYNTND

-347 VMYSNAFFDHK
+347 VMYSNTFFHNK
-358 LRSNTSFDFIYGKDT
+358 LRSNTSLDFIYGKDT
-373 REKNPDDESTQ
+373 RDRNPDDESTQ
-384 TTSEGRDVGFRLN
+384 TTSEGRDVGFNLN
-397 TNGTWSINKGWLQ
+397 TNGTWNINKGWLQ
-410 NIRYVLSGSYTD
+410 NIRYVLSGNYTD
-422 KQSFY
+422 KQSFF
-427 ETAYGA
+427 ETAYGS

-449 NFAGQHIFDAE
+449 NFKGQHIFDAE

-469 EDAKNY
+469 EDANHY

-490 SREMNAFG
+490 SREVNAFA
-498 KLTATLFR
+498 KLTATLFK

-517 GADFKTDGNVGK
+517 GVDFKTDGNVGK

-536 APPLRSNSNK
+536 SPPLRNQTSK
-546 NSSYRPRTYKDIPFI
+546 NSSYRPRPYKDIPFI
-561 HQFGLFAE
+561 HQFGAFAE
-569 ENFTWSM
+569 ENFVWNI
-576 GERDLRIQAGMRF
+576 GERELKMQAGVRF
-589 DHASK
+589 DHASV
-594 VGSTWSPRF
+594 VGSVLSPRF
-603 NASFDLIPRA
+603 NASFDLIPRT
-613 LTISGGYGITAKMP
+613 LTLSGGYGITSKMP

-664 VYDTENRNL
+664 VYDTSNENL

-687 NVGKVSA
+687 NIGKVSA

-709 DYTFDTFNTFIYNE
+709 DNTFSSFHTFMYKE
-723 YTRDANGDLI
+723 YTRNENGDLV
-733 LASNLPVLNSFYTPT
+733 LASNLPVLNSYYTPT
-748 NNLNVETQGLEF
+748 NNMNVNTQGIEF
-760 DINIGRM
+760 DVNVGRID
-767 EAIRTAFQLNGAW
+767 AIRTSFQLNGAW
-780 MRTKSWSDNYHFY
+780 MRTQSWNNGYDFY
-793 DNSGTAASSRKPV
+793 DNSGTSASSRTPV

-811 GTNKNYRQQ
+811 GAVKSYRQQ
-820 FTTTLRATHN
+820 LATTLRATHN
-830 LPQIGFVVTLTAQA
+830 IPEIGFVVTLTTQA
-844 VWNQA
+844 IWNQS

-880 TEQVKADGFDYL
+880 TEQLKADGYDYM

-898 SQAIKESYNPYF
+898 SHAIKETYTPYF
-910 CFNINVTKEISD
+910 CFNLNVTKEISD
-922 MLRVSF
+922 MFRVSF

-938 RMESK
+938 RVESK
-943 RNPGTYTQLNNRF
+943 RNPGTYISLNNRF
-956 FFGLELSLTL
+956 FFGLELSCTL